1 MDETSQKLFLEKQNE
16 NTNYDRVFVFI
27 DKENQI
33 HPKLKF
39 ANFIYKPF
47 MFESF
52 IENLGKKIQSSFKK
66 SFEFGS
72 FTFLPIMR
80 GFYKEEEK
88 ILSLTELETNFIVFL
103 SDNKYGATKSE
114 ILLSVWGHTKELNT
128 HALESLIYRLR
139 KKFENKLN
147 QKDFIIQKKNRYVLK
162 KY

>member
-1 MDETSQKLFLEKQNE
+1 
-16 NTNYDRVFVFI
+16 
-27 DKENQI
+27 
-33 HPKLKF
+33 
-39 ANFIYKPF
+39 
-47 MFESF
+47 
-52 IENLGKKIQSSFKK
+52 
-66 SFEFGS
+66 
-72 FTFLPIMR
+72 MR